1 MKAYTLSLL
10 CAAAI
15 ACGGGQKPANDATE
29 GSSGEPSS
37 SSGGDG
43 TGDTTGSSSSSGS
56 SSSGSSG
63 GAANSNSPKEGGTRS
78 QNSYDKESTD
88 VVLSRAAR
96 QVKANCGAAKDDQGK
111 ATGPWGKVNIKIT
124 LGRNGHTKA
133 VSVPP
138 PLDEKPAG
146 KCIANAFAILV
157 FPPWAGQDTDVDW
170 EVELLKP
177 EEPVK
182 DPKGK
187 K

>member
-29 GSSGEPSS
+29 GSSGESS
-37 SSGGDG
+37 SSGGDTTG
-43 TGDTTGSSSSSGS
+43 SSSSGGDTTGSSSSSS
-56 SSSGSSG
+56 SSSGG
-63 GAANSNSPKEGGTRS
+63 TAPKEGGSRS
-78 QNSYDKESTD
+78 QNTYDKENTD
-88 VVLSRAAR
+88 MVLTRAAR

-111 ATGPWGKVNIKIT
+111 ATGPWGKVNIKVT
-124 LGRNGHTKA
+124 LGHNGHTKA

-146 KCIANAFAILV
+146 KCISNAFAILV

-170 EVELLKP
+170 EVELVKP